1 MNPYGRSELQDS
13 SQEPILSSKVTMT
26 LMTEGKTLEGGGRR
40 LKREEVWRSQTGC
53 PQGLGKS
60 GRKAAFFLVI
70 YIAEYAVILF
80 NKQGQK
86 KTHSGRQ
93 KNQVKV
99 E

>member
-1 MNPYGRSELQDS
+1 
-13 SQEPILSSKVTMT
+13 MT
-26 LMTEGKTLEGGGRR
+26 CL
-40 LKREEVWRSQTGC
+40 
-53 PQGLGKS
+53 P
-60 GRKAAFFLVI
+60 LVII

-99 E
+99 EWSSLTRLNEHQPGHKWAFTSSQSFNGTLIINKEGAIMMDIQQYSALMKLN